1 MNNVSNQ
8 GKINPAVIKNVMR
21 QHFIKINELYK
32 NYDEKN
38 KSLNKTISLMKKV
51 EEIVKMFPLLN
62 SNNRKNIMK
71 LRKKLESNLN
81 ELMFSDK
88 PARALH
94 YTDHANFY
102 HYHRRLYTNNNLI
115 EIKNLNFHNQKIDI
129 SNNKINYDS
138 MNPGDFIVFPGGK
151 LYYIN
156 PEHILKRAYNP
167 KPDRDGEYHLDIPE
181 GYSKFTTS
189 IVKKLQNILPEYHLM
204 PRLFKTG
211 RISVRGDDR
220 LIKFLFR
227 SLFRLFRKTTGIK
240 QLPSKYKYFLE
251 PDKKKIGLK
260 NNNELKPVPFMFTIR
275 NGNSLN
281 AKKIMQIPIV
291 LIREYDGY
299 SFRLVDEVEFYQ
311 SKNFNKLKELTKV
324 KVM

>member
-8 GKINPAVIKNVMR
+8 GKINPGVIKNVMR
-21 QHFIKINELYK
+21 QYLKINELYK

-88 PARALH
+88 PAHAL
-94 YTDHANFY
+94 YYIDHENY
-102 HYHRRLYTNNNLI
+102 RRLYINNMQI
-115 EIKNLNFHNQKIDI
+115 EIKKLNLHNRKIDI
-129 SNNKINYDS
+129 SNNKIHYESNYDS
-138 MNPGDFIVFPGGK
+138 INPGDFIVFPRGK

-167 KPDRDGEYHLDIPE
+167 KPRNNDYHLDIPE

-251 PDKKKIGLK
+251 PDKKNIGLK
-260 NNNELKPVPFMFTIR
+260 INYEFKPVPFMFTIR
-275 NGNSLN
+275 NGNSLS
-281 AKKIMQIPIV
+281 AKKIMQIPIE
-291 LIREYDGY
+291 LRRDGY
-299 SFRLVDEVEFYQ
+299 YDNMSFRLVREREFFQ
-311 SKNFNKLKELTKV
+311 SKNFNKLKKELTKV
-324 KVM
+324 M